1 MMTTQSASS
10 RHAIWKQILDP
21 TFRSLLVKAFAKG
34 LTIEA
39 LKLRRMRRRP
49 GSRHVFSCELILRD
63 NHSGE
68 HRSIELIGKRD
79 TTCAAGKAAREFEAM
94 QLLWDAGFGLDE
106 RFRIPRPVQHFP
118 DLGLIL
124 QGKAGGSKLRS
135 YVGRGNSAS
144 LSYMRMTGLWLAKLH
159 NLKVPSPQTCTYVNE
174 IASLRM
180 FVAALSADQPNL
192 AAELQSRAAT
202 LEHAFAGFQHV
213 PATIVHGDF
222 HPDHIF
228 VGGDFVTVID
238 FERFCVTDPARDLG
252 SFIAHMRT
260 MACLSGRSSLAA
272 NREADAF
279 LDSYFS
285 AIPWMQRTEIARRI
299 APYAA
304 LSAFEAL
311 YYVASVLKVSDPER
325 IGTYLRCLQ
334 QSELRAIE
342 YASPPVPLRAAS

>member
-1 MMTTQSASS
+1 MMTTRSASF
-10 RHAIWKQILDP
+10 RRAIWKQILDP

-34 LTIEA
+34 LTIEGF
-39 LKLRRMRRRP
+39 KLRRMRRRP
-49 GSRHVFSCELILRD
+49 GSRHVFSCELILLD

-79 TTCAAGKAAREFEAM
+79 TTCAAGKAAREFQAM

-135 YVGRGNSAS
+135 YVGRGNNAS
-144 LSYMRMTGLWLAKLH
+144 LGYVRMTGLWLAKLH
-159 NLKVPSPQTCTYVNE
+159 NMTVPSPQTCTYVDE

-180 FVAALSADQPNL
+180 FAAALSTDQPDL
-192 AAELQSRAAT
+192 AAELQRRAAIV
-202 LEHAFAGFQHV
+202 EHAFDGFQHV
-213 PATIVHGDF
+213 PAAIVHGDF
-222 HPDHIF
+222 HPDNIF
-228 VGGDFVTVID
+228 VGEDFVTVID
-238 FERFCVTDPARDLG
+238 FERFCVADPALDLG
-252 SFIAHMRT
+252 SFIAHMRM
-260 MACLSGRSSLAA
+260 MACLSGRSSHAA

-285 AIPWMQRTEIARRI
+285 AAPLIQRSEVARRI
-299 APYAA
+299 GPYVA

-311 YYVASVLKVSDPER
+311 YYVASVLKVRDPER
-325 IGTYLRCLQ
+325 IGTYVRCLQ
-334 QSELRAIE
+334 QSELRAVE
-342 YASPPVPLRAAS
+342 YATAPVPLRAAS